1 MGNVSATSTSVNVT
15 DGRVVLSG
23 TAENSA
29 QKDLTAQYAKDIDGV
44 RSVSNKIVVKDR
56 APGSTMAEK
65 IDDASITSEV
75 KYELLS
81 HKATSA
87 VKTSVSTIAGV
98 VHVTG
103 EAANDA
109 ERSLVTKLAEDVRG
123 TKSVTND
130 MTLKS

>member
-1 MGNVSATSTSVNVT
+1 MMYRMES
-15 DGRVVLSG
+15 
-23 TAENSA
+23 
-29 QKDLTAQYAKDIDGV
+29 
-44 RSVSNKIVVKDR
+44 
-56 APGSTMAEK
+56 
-65 IDDASITSEV
+65 
-75 KYELLS
+75 
-81 HKATSA
+81 
-87 VKTSVSTIAGV
+87 STIAGV